1 MKITIRRV
9 KANQLYTFISCCHL
23 HELPLI
29 SFWFDSDF
37 SRSVIQFKFRAE
49 KFTFKQRTIQTPF
62 ASLTSILAGS
72 YAYYC
77 NFVLFYILSVFFFF
91 CVFCT
96 RRSYDL
102 EWIFKKKMMAKW
114 NVSKHVFAWVRAR
127 RPSTICLI
135 IQVSRQILLIFHRQ
149 NHLKC
154 THFCDWRGIS
164 LGNDGD
170 FKCFTMGNF
179 VI

>member
-62 ASLTSILAGS
+62 ASLTSILVGS

-77 NFVLFYILSVFFFF
+77 NFVLFYILSVFFSSVYFAHADRTTWNEMCQNMCSHGSERAGRLPYVWLYKWVDKFCWFF
-91 CVFCT
+91 T
-96 RRSYDL
+96 D
-102 EWIFKKKMMAKW
+102 K
-114 NVSKHVFAWVRAR
+114 
-127 RPSTICLI
+127 TI
-135 IQVSRQILLIFHRQ
+135 
-149 NHLKC
+149 
-154 THFCDWRGIS
+154 
-164 LGNDGD
+164 
-170 FKCFTMGNF
+170 
-179 VI
+179 